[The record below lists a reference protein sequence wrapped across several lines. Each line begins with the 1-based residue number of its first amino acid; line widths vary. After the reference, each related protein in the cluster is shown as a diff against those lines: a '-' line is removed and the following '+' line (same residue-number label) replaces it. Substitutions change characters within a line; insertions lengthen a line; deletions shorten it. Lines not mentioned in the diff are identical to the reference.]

1 MYLYDTLIRGSVKSL
16 AVALLLAICTSV
28 WAEDLMQIYEIA
40 LSRDAIFQGAQ
51 AEYLSARE
59 AKPQA
64 RSFILPQINGT
75 ASYTRTG
82 QSVKR
87 STLAGGDVSSDF
99 DTKSYSLNLNQV
111 IFNKDLFI
119 GLRQADLTV
128 AQAEADVEAA
138 RQDLIVRVAT
148 AYFDVLAA
156 EDTLRFTVAEKDAI
170 GRQLEQAQKR
180 FEVGLIA
187 ITDVKEAQA
196 NYDSAVAEE
205 ISARNDLDVT
215 RNALAVIIGQFFGD
229 LAKLSGR
236 MPLVTPEPAD
246 ADQWMEKAI
255 EQNLTLIGTRL
266 STETAGLEVKRQRAG
281 HLPTLDMLASATQV
295 DQGGGFFGGR
305 DTGEIE
311 VGVQLN
317 LPIYSGGL
325 VNSRTREA
333 RHNFQEAQENLTQ
346 ERRDTAKQARD
357 AYLNVISG
365 ISRVKALKR
374 AVESQQAGADATEA
388 GFEVG
393 TRTSVDV
400 LISLRTLFQAER
412 DYSVARYAYLV
423 DTLELKQAAGTLTA
437 RDVDKINQWLD

>member
-1 MYLYDTLIRGSVKSL
+1 MTLYHTLIRGAVRSL
-16 AVALLLAICTSV
+16 VSALLLIIGTSIR
-28 WAEDLMQIYEIA
+28 AEDLMQIYEIA

-51 AEYLSARE
+51 AQYLASRE

-64 RSFILPQINGT
+64 RSFILPQINGS
-75 ASYTRTG
+75 ASYARTG
-82 QSVKR
+82 QSVDR
-87 STLAGGDVSSDF
+87 SSLAGGDVSSDF
-99 DTKSYSLNLNQV
+99 DTHSYALNLNQV

-119 GLRQADLTV
+119 GLRQADLTL
-128 AQAEADVEAA
+128 AQAEAEVEAA
-138 RQDLIVRVAT
+138 RQNLIVRVAT

-205 ISARNDLDVT
+205 ISARNDLDVA

-229 LAKLSGR
+229 LAKLSDR
-236 MPLVTPEPAD
+236 IPLVTPEPAD
-246 ADQWMEKAI
+246 ADQWMVKAI
-255 EQNLTLIGTRL
+255 EQNLSLIGTRL

-281 HLPTLDMLASATQV
+281 HLPTVDMLASASQNNV
-295 DQGGGFFGGR
+295 SGGFFGSR

-333 RHNFQEAQENLTQ
+333 RHNFQEAQDVLTQ
-346 ERRDTAKQARD
+346 QRRDTAKQARD

-412 DYSVARYAYLV
+412 DYSVARYTYLV

-437 RDVDKINQWLD
+437 GDVDKINQWLD